1 MTTLIETLKNAQ
13 QVEMDNGFQN
23 GNLWNDLEDLI
34 NKIQKEEKEKCFD
47 SLDGSQILLISLGL

>member
-13 QVEMDNGFQN
+13 QVEMENGFQN

-34 NKIQKEEKEKCFD
+34 NKIQKKEKEKYFD

>member
-13 QVEMDNGFQN
+13 QVEMENGFQN

-34 NKIQKEEKEKCFD
+34 NKIEKEEKEKKID
-47 SLDGSQILLISLGL
+47 SLDGSQILSISLGL